1 MRPTHSAWA
10 GVVTSIQPPAISRS
24 STPAPRVVYASPSS
38 RSAASTASGADS
50 SDSLSS
56 AGVSGW
62 SDENSSASSAGSRF
76 NGGTVGFSW
85 LAGDDRDVAE
95 RLVLDDERRPE
106 LDELQQG

>member
-24 STPAPRVVYASPSS
+24 STPAERAAYASPSS
-38 RSAASTASGADS
+38 CSAASTASDGDS

-56 AGVSGW
+56 TSVSGW

-85 LAGDDRDVAE
+85 LARDDRDVAE
-95 RLVLDDERRPE
+95 RLVLDDECTPE
-106 LDELQQG
+106 LDE